1 MKHDMVIALAVMMI
15 DDNDENDDTYDSY
28 SVSTCNDMTNDEDNY
43 IVSSTDRSS

>member
-1 MKHDMVIALAVMMI
+1 MKHDDMVIALAVMI